1 MSSDIKIKVQSF
13 GRFLS
18 NMVMPNIGAFI
29 AWGII
34 TALFIPT
41 GWLPNETLAKLVGPM
56 ITYLLP
62 LLIGYTGGKLVG
74 GERGGVVGAITTM
87 GVIVGADMPM
97 FLGSMIAGPLGGWCI
112 KHFDRW
118 VDGKIKSGFEML
130 VNNFS
135 AGIIGM
141 ILAILAFLGIGPIV
155 EALSKMLAAGV
166 NFMVVHDMLP
176 LASIFVEPAKI
187 LFLNN
192 AINHGIF
199 SPLGI
204 QQSHELGKS
213 IFFLIEANPGPGM
226 GVLLAYMFF
235 GRGSAKQSAGG
246 AAIIHFLGGIHE
258 IYFPYVLMNPRLILA
273 VILGGMTGVFT
284 LTILGGG
291 LVSPASPGSILAVL
305 AMTPKGAYFAN
316 IAGVC
321 AAMAVSFVVSAILL
335 KTSKVKE
342 EDDIEAATR
351 RMQDM
356 KAESKGASPLSAGDV
371 TNDLSHVR
379 KIIVACDAG
388 VFMSSDIKIK
398 VQSFGRFLSNMV
410 MPNIGAFIAWGIIT
424 ALFIPTGWLP
434 NETLAKLVG
443 PMITYLLPLLIGY
456 TGGKL
461 VGGERGG
468 VVGAITTM
476 GVIVGADMPMF
487 LGSMIAG
494 PLGGW
499 CIKHFDRWVDGKIK
513 SGFEMLVNNFSAGI
527 IGMIL
532 AILAFLGIGP
542 IVEALSKMLA
552 AGVNFMVVHDMLP
565 LASIFV
571 EPAKILFLNNAI
583 NHGIFSPLGIQ
594 QSHELGK
601 SIFFLIEANPGPGM
615 GVLLAYMFFGRG
627 SAKQSAGGAA
637 IIHFLGGIHEIYFP
651 YVLMNP
657 RLILAVILGG
667 MTGVFTLTIL
677 GGGLVSPASPGSILA
692 VLAMT
697 PKGAYFANIAGVC
710 AAMAV
715 SFVVSA
721 ILLKTSKVKEEDDI
735 EAATRRMQDMKAE
748 SKGAS
753 PLSAGDVTN
762 DLSHVRK
769 IIVACDAGMGSSAM
783 GAGVLRKKIQ
793 DAGLSQISVTNSA
806 INNLPPDVDLV
817 ITHRDLTERAM
828 RQVPQAQHISLTNF
842 LDSGLYTSLTERLVA
857 AQRHTANEEKVK
869 DSLKDSFDDSSA
881 NLFKLGAENIFLGRK
896 AATKEEAIRF
906 AGEQLVKG
914 GYVEPEYVQA
924 MLDREKLTPTYL
936 GESIAVPHGTVEAKD
951 RVLKTGVVFCQY
963 PEGVRFGEEEDDIAR
978 LVIGIAARN
987 NEHIQVITSL
997 TNALDD
1003 ESVIERL
1010 AHTTSVD
1017 EVLELLAGRK

>member
-87 GVIVGADMPM
+87 DVIVGADMPM
-97 FLGSMIAGPLGGWCI
+97 FLGSMIAGPLGGYCI
-112 KHFDRW
+112 KKFDAW

-141 ILAILAFLGIGPIV
+141 ILAILAFLGIGPAV
-155 EALSKMLAAGV
+155 EVLSKLLAAGV
-166 NFMVVHDMLP
+166 NFMVAHDMLP

-284 LTILGGG
+284 LTILNGG

-316 IAGVC
+316 IAAII
-321 AAMAVSFVVSAILL
+321 AAMAVSFIVSAILL

-351 RMQDM
+351 RMHDM
-356 KAESKGASPLSAGDV
+356 KAESKGAATPLAAGDV
-371 TNDLSHVR
+371 
-379 KIIVACDAG
+379 A
-388 VFMSSDIKIK
+388 
-398 VQSFGRFLSNMV
+398 
-410 MPNIGAFIAWGIIT
+410 
-424 ALFIPTGWLP
+424 
-434 NETLAKLVG
+434 
-443 PMITYLLPLLIGY
+443 
-456 TGGKL
+456 
-461 VGGERGG
+461 
-468 VVGAITTM
+468 
-476 GVIVGADMPMF
+476 
-487 LGSMIAG
+487 
-494 PLGGW
+494 
-499 CIKHFDRWVDGKIK
+499 
-513 SGFEMLVNNFSAGI
+513 
-527 IGMIL
+527 
-532 AILAFLGIGP
+532 
-542 IVEALSKMLA
+542 
-552 AGVNFMVVHDMLP
+552 
-565 LASIFV
+565 
-571 EPAKILFLNNAI
+571 
-583 NHGIFSPLGIQ
+583 
-594 QSHELGK
+594 
-601 SIFFLIEANPGPGM
+601 
-615 GVLLAYMFFGRG
+615 
-627 SAKQSAGGAA
+627 
-637 IIHFLGGIHEIYFP
+637 
-651 YVLMNP
+651 
-657 RLILAVILGG
+657 
-667 MTGVFTLTIL
+667 
-677 GGGLVSPASPGSILA
+677 
-692 VLAMT
+692 
-697 PKGAYFANIAGVC
+697 
-710 AAMAV
+710 
-715 SFVVSA
+715 
-721 ILLKTSKVKEEDDI
+721 
-735 EAATRRMQDMKAE
+735 
-748 SKGAS
+748 
-753 PLSAGDVTN
+753 N

-783 GAGVLRKKIQ
+783 GAGVLRKKVQ
-793 DAGLSQISVTNSA
+793 DAGLSNISVTNSA

-857 AQRHTANEEKVK
+857 AQRHIDNEVKVT
-869 DSLKDSFDDSSA
+869 DSLKDSFDNTDK
-881 NLFKLGAENIFLGRK
+881 NLFQLGADNIFLGRK

-924 MLDREKLTPTYL
+924 MLDREKLTSTYL
-936 GESIAVPHGTVEAKD
+936 GESIAVPHGTIEAKD

-963 PEGVRFGEEEDDIAR
+963 PEGVRFGEEEDEVAR

-987 NEHIQVITSL
+987 NEHIHVITSL

-1003 ESVIERL
+1003 ETVIERL
-1010 AHTTSVD
+1010 AKTTSVE
-1017 EVLELLAGRK
+1017 EVLSLLNK

>member
-97 FLGSMIAGPLGGWCI
+97 FLGSMIAGPLGGWAI
-112 KHFDRW
+112 KKFDVW

-141 ILAILAFLGIGPIV
+141 ILAILAFLGIGPAV
-155 EALSKMLAAGV
+155 EILSKILAAGV
-166 NFMVVHDMLP
+166 NFMVAHEMLP

-187 LFLNN
+187 LFLN
-192 AINHGIF
+192 
-199 SPLGI
+199 
-204 QQSHELGKS
+204 
-213 IFFLIEANPGPGM
+213 
-226 GVLLAYMFF
+226 
-235 GRGSAKQSAGG
+235 
-246 AAIIHFLGGIHE
+246 HE

-284 LTILGGG
+284 LTILNGG

-316 IAGVC
+316 IAAIV
-321 AAMAVSFVVSAILL
+321 AAMAVSFVVAAVLL

-351 RMQDM
+351 RMHDM
-356 KAESKGASPLSAGDV
+356 KAESKG
-371 TNDLSHVR
+371 
-379 KIIVACDAG
+379 
-388 VFMSSDIKIK
+388 
-398 VQSFGRFLSNMV
+398 
-410 MPNIGAFIAWGIIT
+410 GAT
-424 ALFIPTGWLP
+424 P
-434 NETLAKLVG
+434 
-443 PMITYLLPLLIGY
+443 
-456 TGGKL
+456 
-461 VGGERGG
+461 
-468 VVGAITTM
+468 
-476 GVIVGADMPMF
+476 
-487 LGSMIAG
+487 
-494 PLGGW
+494 
-499 CIKHFDRWVDGKIK
+499 
-513 SGFEMLVNNFSAGI
+513 
-527 IGMIL
+527 
-532 AILAFLGIGP
+532 
-542 IVEALSKMLA
+542 LA
-552 AGVNFMVVHDMLP
+552 AGD
-565 LASIFV
+565 
-571 EPAKILFLNNAI
+571 
-583 NHGIFSPLGIQ
+583 
-594 QSHELGK
+594 
-601 SIFFLIEANPGPGM
+601 
-615 GVLLAYMFFGRG
+615 
-627 SAKQSAGGAA
+627 GA
-637 IIHFLGGIHEIYFP
+637 
-651 YVLMNP
+651 
-657 RLILAVILGG
+657 
-667 MTGVFTLTIL
+667 
-677 GGGLVSPASPGSILA
+677 
-692 VLAMT
+692 
-697 PKGAYFANIAGVC
+697 
-710 AAMAV
+710 
-715 SFVVSA
+715 
-721 ILLKTSKVKEEDDI
+721 
-735 EAATRRMQDMKAE
+735 
-748 SKGAS
+748 
-753 PLSAGDVTN
+753 N

-783 GAGVLRKKIQ
+783 GAGVLRKKVQ
-793 DAGLSQISVTNSA
+793 DAGLSNISVTNCA

-857 AQRHTANEEKVK
+857 AQRHTDNEEKVR
-869 DSLKDSFDDSSA
+869 DSLKDSFDAADT

-896 AATKEEAIRF
+896 AATKEEAILF

-924 MLDREKLTPTYL
+924 MLDREKLTSTYL
-936 GESIAVPHGTVEAKD
+936 GESIAVPHGTIEAKD
-951 RVLKTGVVFCQY
+951 RVLKTGIVFCQY
-963 PEGVRFGEEEDDIAR
+963 PEGVRFGEEEDEVAR

-1010 AHTTSVD
+1010 TKTTSVD
-1017 EVLELLAGRK
+1017 EVLTLLKG

>member
-62 LLIGYTGGKLVG
+62 LLIGYTGGRLVG
-74 GERGGVVGAITTM
+74 GDRGGVVGAITTM

-97 FLGSMIAGPLGGWCI
+97 FLGAMIAGPLGGWAI
-112 KHFDRW
+112 KHFDSW

-141 ILAILAFLGIGPIV
+141 ILAILAFLGIGPAV
-155 EALSKMLAAGV
+155 EVLSKALAAGV

-226 GVLLAYMFF
+226 GVLLAYIFF

-258 IYFPYVLMNPRLILA
+258 IYFPYVLMNPRLLIA

-284 LTILGGG
+284 LSVLNGG

-316 IAGVC
+316 LAAIF
-321 AAMAVSFVVSAILL
+321 AAMAVSFVISAILL

-342 EDDIEAATR
+342 EDDLEAATR
-351 RMQDM
+351 RMHDM
-356 KAESKGASPLSAGDV
+356 KAQSKGATAATPLAAGDV
-371 TNDLSHVR
+371 S
-379 KIIVACDAG
+379 
-388 VFMSSDIKIK
+388 
-398 VQSFGRFLSNMV
+398 
-410 MPNIGAFIAWGIIT
+410 
-424 ALFIPTGWLP
+424 
-434 NETLAKLVG
+434 
-443 PMITYLLPLLIGY
+443 
-456 TGGKL
+456 
-461 VGGERGG
+461 
-468 VVGAITTM
+468 
-476 GVIVGADMPMF
+476 
-487 LGSMIAG
+487 
-494 PLGGW
+494 
-499 CIKHFDRWVDGKIK
+499 
-513 SGFEMLVNNFSAGI
+513 
-527 IGMIL
+527 
-532 AILAFLGIGP
+532 
-542 IVEALSKMLA
+542 
-552 AGVNFMVVHDMLP
+552 
-565 LASIFV
+565 
-571 EPAKILFLNNAI
+571 
-583 NHGIFSPLGIQ
+583 
-594 QSHELGK
+594 
-601 SIFFLIEANPGPGM
+601 
-615 GVLLAYMFFGRG
+615 
-627 SAKQSAGGAA
+627 
-637 IIHFLGGIHEIYFP
+637 
-651 YVLMNP
+651 
-657 RLILAVILGG
+657 
-667 MTGVFTLTIL
+667 
-677 GGGLVSPASPGSILA
+677 
-692 VLAMT
+692 
-697 PKGAYFANIAGVC
+697 
-710 AAMAV
+710 
-715 SFVVSA
+715 
-721 ILLKTSKVKEEDDI
+721 
-735 EAATRRMQDMKAE
+735 
-748 SKGAS
+748 
-753 PLSAGDVTN
+753 N

-783 GAGVLRKKIQ
+783 GAGVLRKKVQ
-793 DAGLSQISVTNSA
+793 DAGLSNISVTNSA
-806 INNLPPDVDLV
+806 INSLPSDVDVV

-828 RQVPQAQHISLTNF
+828 RQAPQAQHISLTNF

-857 AQRHTANEEKVK
+857 AQRHTDNEAKVRT
-869 DSLKDSFDDSSA
+869 SLQDSFDDSS
-881 NLFKLGAENIFLGRK
+881 NLFRLGAENIFLGRT

-914 GYVEPEYVQA
+914 GYVQPEYVEA
-924 MLDREKLTPTYL
+924 MLEREKLTPTYL

-963 PEGVRFGEEEDDIAR
+963 PQGVRFGEEEDDIAR

-1010 AHTTSVD
+1010 AHTTNVQ
-1017 EVLELLAGRK
+1017 EVLDLLAGKKAA